1 MSTPCFQ
8 NADCGA
14 CPLSRSRDG
23 FRPVPTERH
32 DGDLIGVLGDFP
44 GQQDTETGRPLVGTI
59 GLEFQE
65 ALDALKIPRN
75 KLRIANVLACRPP
88 ANDLGA
94 VLRLTKASNKKA
106 QKNGGT
112 AKWKLPQDACRP
124 RWMSDLAGVKYVLAL
139 GPLAASALRGGAV
152 SIESL
157 RGSCEE
163 IAAPWDASERIKVGY
178 TVHPSRVY
186 IDPLYRDVFRRD
198 IGKSFRYFFN
208 RLRWTDPAIRIADT
222 VDEVARGLADLRA
235 AGEPV
240 AYDCETDGRD
250 PLNSKLRCIAF
261 ANKRLSVLI
270 PILSIDGHTRIFDYQ
285 DEATVR
291 GMVRDTLA
299 NPPFKLSGQNAGQ
312 FDRLLCEQQ
321 FGVTP
326 KLSED
331 TILLHLLADN
341 EMSHGL
347 AFLGS
352 FYTDFI
358 EAWKAD
364 RPAENARTD
373 MDLWT
378 YCAKDACVTEHIRE
392 PIWAQVKAR
401 KQEHL
406 FPRER
411 RLQHLGAC
419 MQRMGLRVD
428 LDGVK
433 ERAAKTTETLAKHEA
448 ICKSIAGK
456 DFNTRSFPQV
466 GTQLFE
472 KFRLAPV
479 AYSEETGEA
488 STDDDSLRRMLIQY
502 NLTEE
507 QRAFIE
513 GVRNVRA
520 ASKLLGTYL
529 LPLRPLN
536 RTYQTP
542 SGEKRPG
549 IVGLDGRIH
558 PSYNR
563 LPATGRYSSSNPN
576 AQNIPAHL
584 RDLFIPED
592 GHVFVACDADQLEAR
607 YIAEEAQAMRMC
619 AVFNDGLDL
628 HNETM
633 EIIYGKGIW
642 TLEGAPDDR
651 RKKGKLTFKS
661 TRDITKNV
669 RYAWQYAAGIKR
681 IWEQVTSVED
691 DTGKLLFAHLTQD
704 DVREVV
710 DGLRSA
716 DPEIPRWWGEIQ
728 LSLRR
733 NGYIAD
739 RLWGRRRDF
748 RGAPSI
754 NEQVN
759 HPIQSGGFHM
769 VAEALLELVLG
780 REDWFA
786 THAVGPAPD
795 FDPALLRFNFKART
809 GLITQTHDSLMFE
822 VPAERGEEAQAAL
835 TWAMT
840 RRAKVGALLTYTAEG
855 KTGTNWKDV

>member
-1 MSTPCFQ
+1 MATPCFQ

-14 CPLSRSRDG
+14 CPLSRSKDG
-23 FRPVPTERH
+23 FRPVPSEAH

-59 GLEFQE
+59 GVEFQE
-65 ALDALKIPRN
+65 ALDALKIPRSR
-75 KLRIANVLACRPP
+75 LRIVNVLSCRPP

-94 VLRLTKASNKKA
+94 VLRLTKKANKKA
-106 QKNGGT
+106 QGT
-112 AKWKLPQDACRP
+112 GAWKMPQDACRE
-124 RWMSDLAGVKYVLAL
+124 RWMADLAGLKYVLAL
-139 GPLAASALRGGAV
+139 GPVAATALRHRNT
-152 SIESL
+152 SIEAL

-163 IAAPWDASERIKVGY
+163 IPAPWDPSQRIKVGY

-186 IDPLYRDVFRRD
+186 IDPLYREVFRRD
-198 IGKSFRYFFN
+198 IGKAFRYFFG
-208 RLRWTDPAIRIADT
+208 RSRWQDPEIRIAST
-222 VDEVARGLADLRA
+222 LEEVVRGLGDLRA

-250 PLNSKLRCIAF
+250 PLTSELRCIAF

-270 PILSIDGHTRIFDYQ
+270 PLLSIDGHTRSFEYQ

-291 GMVRDTLA
+291 GLIRDTLA
-299 NPPFKLSGQNAGQ
+299 NPPYKLSGQNAGQ

-352 FYTDFI
+352 FYTDFT

-373 MDLWT
+373 MELWT

-411 RLQHLGAC
+411 RLQHIGAC
-419 MQRMGLRVD
+419 MQRIGIRVD
-428 LDGVK
+428 LEAVDK
-433 ERAAKTTETLAKHEA
+433 RAEETKDKLTKAEKVCAE
-448 ICKSIAGK
+448 IAGAS
-456 DFNTRSFPQV
+456 FNPRSFPQV
-466 GTQLFE
+466 GTQLFDR
-472 KFRLAPV
+472 FGLLPV
-479 AYSEETGEA
+479 AYSEETGEP

-502 NLTEE
+502 QLTDE
-507 QRAFIE
+507 QRGLIE
-513 GVRNVRA
+513 AIRQVRA
-520 ASKLLGTYL
+520 SSKLMGTYL
-529 LPLRPLN
+529 LPLRPMN
-536 RTYQTP
+536 KTYATP
-542 SGEKRPG
+542 GGERRPG

-563 LPATGRYSSSNPN
+563 LPATGRYSSSSPN

-584 RDLFIPED
+584 RDLFVPEE
-592 GHVFVACDADQLEAR
+592 GHLFVACDADQLEAR
-607 YIAEEAQAMRMC
+607 YIAEEAKANRMC
-619 AVFNDGLDL
+619 EVFNDGLDL

-642 TLEGAPDDR
+642 QLDGAPEDR
-651 RKKGKLTFKS
+651 RKKGKATFKS

-669 RYAWQYAAGIKR
+669 RYAWQYAAGVKR

-691 DTGKLLFAHLTQD
+691 DTGKLLFAHLTQE

-716 DPEIPRWWGEIQ
+716 DPEIPQWWSEVQ
-728 LSLRR
+728 LFLRR

-748 RGAPSI
+748 KGAPSI

-780 REDWFA
+780 PEDWFA

-795 FDPALLRFNFKART
+795 FDPALLRFNMKART

-822 VPAERGEEAQAAL
+822 VPADRAEEAQAAV

-840 RRAKVGALLTYTAEG
+840 RRAKIGAMLTYTAEG
-855 KTGTNWKDV
+855 KAGTNWKDV